1 MERED
6 AELGHA
12 SIIGADHQPPDARL
26 GSVIAV
32 TPSSSAS
39 LTLGYVPGG
48 TPAKWARIWA
58 ERHPEAALILHPVS
72 AADAADT
79 LRAGGVD
86 VALLRLP
93 ANTTGLA
100 VISLYEETTVAVV
113 STDHVLTAAD
123 EITATDLDGEP
134 IIVPLD
140 DVVGWADAP
149 GNAVEY
155 RPETTE
161 GAIELVATG
170 MGALIVPQSL
180 ARLYHRKDL
189 TYRPI
194 TDAPTCP
201 VALAFPEGEQ
211 SELVEEFIGIV
222 RGRKASSSR
231 GQAEPAPKRSARE
244 KTLAKQAARAAAGK
258 GAVGKSARKS
268 GQAKRGRR

>member
-1 MERED
+1 M
-6 AELGHA
+6 
-12 SIIGADHQPPDARL
+12 
-26 GSVIAV
+26 
-32 TPSSSAS
+32 TPQS

-58 ERHPEAALILHPVS
+58 ERHPGVRLRLSAVA
-72 AADAADT
+72 AADAADAVREGT
-79 LRAGGVD
+79 VD

-93 ANTTGLA
+93 SDTSGLA
-100 VISLYEETTVAVV
+100 VIPLYEETTVAVMPTEHLLCAV
-113 STDHVLTAAD
+113 D
-123 EITATDLDGEP
+123 EITAADLDGEP
-134 IIVPLD
+134 TLLPLD
-140 DVVGWADAP
+140 NVVVWADAP
-149 GNAVEY
+149 GAPVDH
-155 RPETTE
+155 RPETTPD
-161 GAIELVATG
+161 AIELVAAG

-201 VALAFPEGEQ
+201 VVLAFPEGSQ

-222 RGRKASSSR
+222 RGRKAGSSR
-231 GQAEPAPKRSARE
+231 GQAAPAPKRTARE

-258 GAVGKSARKS
+258 VARKP